1 MTEGIDPFEERDEE
15 AGLLASEEQTGPD
28 SELHKLT
35 VSDDSMLTLRQ
46 RPDRGRRLPI
56 LHRSGHPSRTAS
68 T

>member
-1 MTEGIDPFEERDEE
+1 MTQGIDAFVERNEE
-15 AGLLASEEQTGPD
+15 ARLKTSEEQTRPK

-35 VSDDSMLTLRQ
+35 VSNDSMLPLRQ
-46 RPDRGRRLPI
+46 RPNRSRRLPI